1 MKKLNI
7 LFIVFL
13 SISLTSCVDDTALS
27 DQFDDGPNLV
37 GFLSAARNASVV
49 ADGSETEF
57 LLTVNLTGPTS
68 MEMSE
73 DITVTVE
80 VDESS
85 TAIEGTHFKLATE
98 PLSLTKSTNYVG
110 NLSLTV
116 MTDGIAPPLAT
127 NPKLVLK
134 ITEIDNNSVVPNG
147 RTSTSVITIEYLCYS
162 PITGLYSTSDA
173 EYWRIGSNNADEA
186 DWPDETEILYICD
199 NTYRVLEYCGLFDG
213 NEWYFEVD
221 TDPFGAVADNAEIT
235 YLTEYNGDP
244 ILLNGQPIITC
255 QSNPADMSNVEC
267 LDTNYVTVDGD
278 DITLTMTY
286 GYFTAGSGPRE
297 FYQVLNKIN

>member
-1 MKKLNI
+1 MKKLNK

-186 DWPDETEILYICD
+186 DWPEETEILYICD

-235 YLTEYNGDP
+235 YLTEYMV
-244 ILLNGQPIITC
+244 I
-255 QSNPADMSNVEC
+255 QSC
-267 LDTNYVTVDGD
+267 
-278 DITLTMTY
+278 
-286 GYFTAGSGPRE
+286 
-297 FYQVLNKIN
+297 

>member
-1 MKKLNI
+1 MKKINKL
-7 LFIVFL
+7 LIVFL
-13 SISLTSCVDDTALS
+13 SISLASCVDDTALS

-37 GFLSAARNASVV
+37 GFLSAAKNASVV
-49 ADGSETEF
+49 ADGSEREF

-116 MTDGIAPPLAT
+116 MTDGIAPPLAA
-127 NPKLVLK
+127 NPKLVLN

-173 EYWRIGSNNADEA
+173 AYWRIGS
-186 DWPDETEILYICD
+186 
-199 NTYRVLEYCGLFDG
+199 
-213 NEWYFEVD
+213 
-221 TDPFGAVADNAEIT
+221 
-235 YLTEYNGDP
+235 
-244 ILLNGQPIITC
+244 
-255 QSNPADMSNVEC
+255 
-267 LDTNYVTVDGD
+267 
-278 DITLTMTY
+278 
-286 GYFTAGSGPRE
+286 
-297 FYQVLNKIN
+297 